1 MGKHADALIGMVE
14 EDAIDKDV
22 GDVGDSIDFIRC
34 DVDDVIAGQAAEIA
48 DGQELSRPEEM
59 QSVLIAGGEQFG
71 HVDDAVFND
80 GVLEIT
86 KGESVSPLIPQDD
99 ISHQKIFHAI
109 EFHQVDVMV
118 IPEARIKIVVIARF
132 GHGIFAGG
140 QVVFLMCAVM
150 VVGPAEQ
157 TDVLGRTVVLQIPFG
172 IGQNGTVGM
181 VLQVEAAVRAEAF
194 DGRIGME
201 LQAMDESG
209 PVHDETDA
217 AFRFRF
223 VEKGLQGS
231 RVIGSPAGKNVAVEN
246 RVLACIIGAHDGPR
260 MENLPAGCCFMVC
273 FKDLYRLSLGDFP
286 PNILL
291 VSSLGDFDGIDEQF
305 TNGVSGAKHQ
315 TIAAR
320 GEHVEIQ

>member
-1 MGKHADALIGMVE
+1 
-14 EDAIDKDV
+14 
-22 GDVGDSIDFIRC
+22 
-34 DVDDVIAGQAAEIA
+34 
-48 DGQELSRPEEM
+48 
-59 QSVLIAGGEQFG
+59 
-71 HVDDAVFND
+71 
-80 GVLEIT
+80 
-86 KGESVSPLIPQDD
+86 
-99 ISHQKIFHAI
+99 
-109 EFHQVDVMV
+109 MV
-118 IPEARIKIVVIARF
+118 IPEARIEIVVVARF

-150 VVGPAEQ
+150 IVGSAEQ
-157 TDVLGRTVVLQIPFG
+157 TDVPGWTVVLQIPFG

-181 VLQVEAAVRAEAF
+181 VLQVEAAVCAEAF

-209 PVHDETDA
+209 SVHDETDA

-260 MENLPAGCCFMVC
+260 MENLPDGCCFMVC
-273 FKDLYRLSLGDFP
+273 FKELYRLFLGDFP

-291 VSSLGDFDGIDEQF
+291 VSSLGDFDGIDKQF
-305 TNGVSGAKHQ
+305 INGIVGAKHQ
-315 TIAAR
+315 TITAS
-320 GEHVEIQ
+320 GEHVEIE